1 MKHIILNFTPVFFFI
16 FFTFSANGQESW
28 GLEKCIE
35 HAATNNLQVLRSN
48 IGIEQAKLNQNQTK
62 QQRYPSI
69 SGTGSYSVN
78 FGRSIDPTTNTFESK
93 TLQGN
98 NFAISGGAPI
108 YNGFQIK
115 KSIEQG
121 EFDILSS
128 QSDKEAIINNLAL
141 SVAQAYLQ
149 ILLNEDQVEIA
160 KNRKASTLRQL
171 ERTNKLI
178 NAGQLAAVNKLPI
191 EAQIYSDEQ
200 TIITTSNLVQGAY
213 LNLKS
218 LLNLE
223 ADYDLIIER
232 PDAIVPERYNLEA
245 LDLEELYNSSISYQ
259 PQIKAND
266 YKMQSA
272 RKAIE
277 VAKGAKQPSL
287 SVFGNLSTNW
297 ADIAKKRSAVPS
309 TTLVPVTFMGQTGN
323 IEFPGQ
329 DIIVDDYPYFNQLG
343 DNFGQSLGLRLSVP
357 IYNNGILNTNIQ
369 RAELNLV
376 NASYTAKQAK
386 LQLKADIQNALAN
399 ARAAEKELK
408 ASEKSVEAQE
418 LAYQSTEKRFNL
430 GAATTF
436 EYTEAKDN
444 LDIAKANLVTAKY
457 KLLFQ
462 LKVLDFYAGKEI
474 TL

>member
-1 MKHIILNFTPVFFFI
+1 MKHIILKFTPVFLFI
-16 FFTFSANGQESW
+16 FFTFSMNGQETW
-28 GLEKCIE
+28 PLEKCIKY
-35 HAATNNLQVLRSN
+35 AATNNLQVLRSN
-48 IGIEQAKLNQNQTK
+48 IGVEQAKLNQNQTK
-62 QQRYPSI
+62 QQRYPSV
-69 SGTGSYSVN
+69 SGSGSYSVN
-78 FGRSIDPTTNTFESK
+78 FGRSIDPTTNTFETA

-98 NFAISGGAPI
+98 NFSINAGAPI
-108 YNGFQIK
+108 YNGLQIK
-115 KSIEQG
+115 NSIEQG
-121 EFDILSS
+121 EFEVLSS

-149 ILLNEDQVEIA
+149 VLLNEDQVEIA
-160 KNRKASTLRQL
+160 KNRLETTKKQL

-191 EAQIYSDEQ
+191 EAQIFSDEQ
-200 TIITTSNLVQGAY
+200 TIITTANLVQGAY
-213 LNLKS
+213 LNLKM

-223 ADYDLIIER
+223 ADYNLTIER
-232 PDAIVPERYNLEA
+232 PEAIVPENYNLEA
-245 LDLEELYNSSISYQ
+245 LELEELYNSSLAYQ

-266 YKMQSA
+266 YKMKSA

-277 VAKGAKQPSL
+277 IAEGAKQPSL
-287 SVFGNLSTNW
+287 SIFGNLSTNW
-297 ADIAKKRSAVPS
+297 ADIAKKRSTEP
-309 TTLVPVTFMGQTGN
+309 TTVDLPVTFMGQTGTVQ
-323 IEFPGQ
+323 FPSQ
-329 DIIVDDYPYFNQLG
+329 NFILSDYPYFNQLA

-357 IYNNGILNTNIQ
+357 IYNNGRINTNIQ
-369 RAELNLV
+369 LAELNLA
-376 NASYTAKQAK
+376 NAGYTAKQAK

-408 ASEKSVEAQE
+408 ASEKTMEAQQ
-418 LAYQSTEKRFNL
+418 LAYESTEKRFNL